1 MRKADHPTGRPHLEW
16 LKLPNTY
23 QFLSKIGMPSSR
35 SISKDHQLPEAKL
48 NVAHNGIT
56 RFQTTWWTYHLD
68 SSWGLDVI
76 NQGQQRQRIGS
87 GKAFTRMSGVV
98 AFYAPKC
105 VYHEYQ
111 TAGETI
117 HESFMTFS
125 TWGELE
131 KMLRPLVG
139 KRGWCHI
146 HDPEHTIA
154 GRLQRLGDL
163 VFQRRP
169 GYQLLAHAAMLE
181 LLGILLVTSMVAPTR
196 RELQSETQGSKR
208 HLVQTVERFVRDHI
222 AESLGVED
230 LAVHLKM
237 SVPTFAR
244 IYPRLARETPCRTIR
259 RLKMEAAKSLLLANN
274 LSVKECALQLGF
286 SSEFHFSRTFKR
298 IEGLAPSDYVK
309 ALSDRTAG

>member
-1 MRKADHPTGRPHLEW
+1 
-16 LKLPNTY
+16 
-23 QFLSKIGMPSSR
+23 MPSR
-35 SISKDHQLPEAKL
+35 RNISKNLQLPEARL

-56 RFQTTWWTYHLD
+56 TFRATRWTYH
-68 SSWGLDVI
+68 SHPFWGLDVI
-76 NQGQQRQRIGS
+76 NQGQQKQRIGS

-105 VYHEYQ
+105 VYHEDQ
-111 TAGETI
+111 TERETI

-131 KMLRPLVG
+131 KMLRLLVG

-154 GRLQRLGDL
+154 DRLQRLGDL

-181 LLGILLVTSMVAPTR
+181 LLGLLLVTSMVAPTR
-196 RELQSETQGSKR
+196 RELRSETPGRKR
-208 HLVQTVERFVRDHI
+208 HLVQAVERFVRDHI
-222 AESLGVED
+222 AESLRVED
-230 LAVHLKM
+230 LAAHMKM
-237 SVPTFAR
+237 SLPTFAR
-244 IYPRLARETPCRTIR
+244 IYPRFARETPCRTIR
-259 RLKMEAAKSLLLANN
+259 RLKMAAAKNLLLAND

-298 IEGLAPSDYVK
+298 IEGHAPSHYVK
-309 ALSDRTAG
+309 ALSHRAGFSSI